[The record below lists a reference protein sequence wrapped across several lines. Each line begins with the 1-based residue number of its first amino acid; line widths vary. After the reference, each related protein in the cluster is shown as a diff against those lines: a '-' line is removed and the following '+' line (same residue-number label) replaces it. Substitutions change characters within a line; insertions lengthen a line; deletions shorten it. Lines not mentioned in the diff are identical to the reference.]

1 MKGSVIKRG
10 NKWAVVIDVGR
21 DPDGKRIR
29 KWHSGYELKR
39 DAEAA
44 RVEILASLQSGSY
57 VAPSKV
63 TLGEW
68 LQLWLDGQ
76 LRLAETTKATYEGDA
91 ARIAKALGPIRL
103 RDLTTPTIEA
113 FYRELLERLSAKS
126 VRNVHG
132 VLRKAL
138 KDAQRSGLVARNAAD
153 HAELPKVDRP
163 EPEAWTADEVRAF
176 LGHVA
181 DHRLY
186 AAWVLMAASGM
197 RRSELL
203 GLAWRNVDLDAG
215 RLAVVDTLVMVR
227 NRPTLR
233 VAETKTRGSRRVVAL
248 DSATVGTLRAHRA
261 RQAEEKL
268 AAGEL
273 YRDQRLVFANEIGDV
288 VSPDWFTRT
297 TKRLA
302 AAAGVRPLTPHRA
315 GRHTWATLALEQ
327 GVHPKVVADRL
338 GHANISTT
346 LDMYSHV
353 TEGMDRD
360 AAETVANLIRGSG

>member
-1 MKGSVIKRG
+1 MKGTVIKRG

-21 DPDGKRIR
+21 GPDGKRIR
-29 KWHSGYELKR
+29 RWHSGYELKR

-44 RVEILASLQSGSY
+44 RVEILASLQAGTY

-76 LRLAETTKATYEGDA
+76 LRLADTTKATYEGDA
-91 ARIAKALGPIRL
+91 ARITKALGPVRL
-103 RDLTTPTIEA
+103 RDLTTATIEA
-113 FYRELLERLSAKS
+113 FYRELAERLSPKS
-126 VRNVHG
+126 VRNTHA
-132 VLRKAL
+132 VLHKAL
-138 KDAQRSGLVARNAAD
+138 NDAQRNGLVARNVAD
-153 HAELPKVDRP
+153 HAELPRADRP
-163 EPEAWTADEVRAF
+163 EPEAWTADELRAF
-176 LGHVA
+176 LAHIA

-186 AAWVLMAASGM
+186 AAWQTMVATGL

-227 NRPTLR
+227 NKPTLR
-233 VAETKTRGSRRVVAL
+233 IGEAKTRGSRRVVAL
-248 DSATVGTLRAHRA
+248 DRATVAVLRAHRA
-261 RQAEEKL
+261 RQAEDRL

-273 YRDQRLVFANEIGDV
+273 YRDQGLVFANEVGEV

-302 AAAGVRPLTPHRA
+302 TAAGVRPLTPHRA

-338 GHANISTT
+338 GHSNISTT